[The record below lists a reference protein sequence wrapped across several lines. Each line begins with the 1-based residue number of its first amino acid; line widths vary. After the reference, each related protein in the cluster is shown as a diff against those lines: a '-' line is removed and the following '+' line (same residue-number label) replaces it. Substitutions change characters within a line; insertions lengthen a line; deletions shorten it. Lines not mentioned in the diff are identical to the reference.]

1 MRILI
6 ADDDRISRR
15 ILRASLSAYDV
26 REACDGEE
34 AWQMLQEEF
43 APLLITDWQMPYLD
57 GPDLIQR
64 IRNADFPSYVYCMLL
79 TVRDNQVDRIRGIDA
94 GADDYLV
101 KPLNTI
107 ELNARLSIALRII
120 NLEQQLRANNDA
132 LRSLNDQ
139 LLSLNEQLH
148 FQASHDPLTEL
159 LNRLAIMD
167 HARAELARNH
177 RTGAP
182 LSIALV
188 DLDFFKSI
196 NDRYGHLVGD
206 AALKHVARLM
216 RKAVRPYDW
225 VGRWGGEEF
234 LLLLPGAQLEEAQ
247 VIAERLRM
255 LIETTPLALETGI
268 IVNLTASI
276 GIAPTGNDEQLS
288 IDELF
293 LRADQ
298 ALYAAK
304 AAGRNCVYTHEIGD

>member
-34 AWQMLQEEF
+34 AWRMLQEEF

-57 GPDLIQR
+57 GPVLIQR
-64 IRNADFPSYVYCMLL
+64 IRNADFPSYIYCILL
-79 TVRDNQVDRIRGIDA
+79 TVRDTQMDRIRGIDA

-101 KPLNTI
+101 KPLNTV

-132 LRSLNDQ
+132 LRSLNEQ

-148 FQASHDPLTEL
+148 FQASHDPLTGL
-159 LNRLAIMD
+159 LNRLAIME

-177 RTGAP
+177 RSGAP

-188 DLDFFKSI
+188 DLDYFKLI
-196 NDRYGHLVGD
+196 NDRYGHLIGD

-225 VGRWGGEEF
+225 IGRWGGEEF
-234 LLLLPGAQLEEAQ
+234 LLLLPGARPEEAQ

-255 LIETTPLALETGI
+255 LVETTPLALDADI
-268 IVNLTASI
+268 LVDLSASI
-276 GIAPTGNDEQLS
+276 GIADTSGNKKLL

-293 LRADQ
+293 LQADR

-304 AAGRNCVYTHEIGD
+304 AAGRNCVFTYDTIG